1 MARSKTRVAMSR
13 VPTFRALCKEKL
25 APYPDESG
33 CPFYI
38 DEANDEEEFFTLNHL
53 FKSRTQKN
61 CEAFHRPGLA
71 LSLAASSMSTG
82 YKKLLKHTPVEEIE
96 CLKKTGLQDLRALLD
111 TEDGKQFL
119 QAVEVL
125 DVGKTQKPSK
135 AKLEKAVGAYV
146 DFQVEHTSELQK
158 TLALRWRRSRQGCI
172 WERCKTWSSCRSSTE
187 RRPGRRSSR
196 GISPRS

>member
-1 MARSKTRVAMSR
+1 MSR

-38 DEANDEEEFFTLNHL
+38 DEANDEKEFFTLNHL

-71 LSLAASSMSTG
+71 LCLAASSMSTG
-82 YKKLLKHTPVEEIE
+82 DKMLVKHTPVEEIE
-96 CLKKTGLQDLRALLD
+96 CLKKICWQDLRALLD

-146 DFQVEHTSELQK
+146 DFQVEHASELQK
-158 TLALRWRRSRQGCI
+158 TLAQVASF
-172 WERCKTWSSCRSSTE
+172 
-187 RRPGRRSSR
+187 SSR
-196 GISPRS
+196 LYLGAMQNLEQLVSVISR

>member
-1 MARSKTRVAMSR
+1 MQLHELCIVFFLPSPDAIMVPKWANKTGQNKDGKKGYGGDKKGGMSR

-38 DEANDEEEFFTLNHL
+38 DEANDEKEFFILNHL

-61 CEAFHRPGLA
+61 CEAFHRR
-71 LSLAASSMSTG
+71 SLLGRVLDVAFF
-82 YKKLLKHTPVEEIE
+82 YKKLPKHTPVEEIE
-96 CLKKTGLQDLRALLD
+96 CLKKTGLQDFRALLG

-135 AKLEKAVGAYV
+135 AKLELAVGAYV
-146 DFQVEHTSELQK
+146 DFQVEHTSEL
-158 TLALRWRRSRQGCI
+158 
-172 WERCKTWSSCRSSTE
+172 
-187 RRPGRRSSR
+187 
-196 GISPRS
+196 